1 MARRHLQVALLIA
14 LSCVALA
21 SSTTRICGQYN
32 KKKGTIISLQSK
44 AFCRYIIKPRV
55 VGRAV
60 RLHFRLFALSSDC
73 RRHYVRLSLDD
84 GASWSRP
91 YCGSELRDATRT
103 SCVGAMQIEFRTD
116 SISGRFIAD
125 YVAVELGSSDC
136 GVKVGKCP
144 LDTSLQ
150 SAKRCIGTGHDDS
163 CPGYMK
169 CCANKCVNPVF
180 DFQKPVKLSRSLK
193 SSFLSLAEGKR
204 IVGGRSGQIGSYQCA
219 SICLHLLID
228 RSGSIGFQHF
238 ERMLNFLKVLVKSLC
253 ARTPLLKVS
262 AVTYASDVTHEIPC
276 EKYQCGAGLYEAIG
290 RIRYTKGFTHLDS
303 AIDFVH
309 KTMQKKRDGKC
320 CNRDCNCKKVVFIL
334 TDGKSNGPRNPVSLA
349 RRLERETEST
359 IFTFGVTP
367 SVNGSELNAVA
378 TQNIDY
384 VRGVAV
390 NRNVFRLEA
399 FNEFSRLAELL
410 GALPRGPTC
419 ASDEPLDPCRRSDC
433 AHTCTRNGDSS
444 FLCSCE
450 RGFSLASD
458 RRSCQ
463 RIDPCDQAGCSHRC
477 IANGFIATCACN
489 QGFAL
494 RADKKSCSRVNPC
507 DQAGCAHR
515 CISNGATFTCACN
528 AGFRLGTDRKSCSR
542 VNPCHQSGCAHRCI
556 VRGSTFVCLCHGG
569 FQLGADRKSCSRVS
583 PCLQAKCAH
592 RCTVTGTSFVCSCN
606 RGFTLGADRRSC
618 HRVDPCDEAGC
629 AHRCSSSGVGFTCAC
644 NAGFRLGADKKSCS
658 RVANPCDQAGC
669 AHRCT
674 PNGATFTCACNTGFS
689 LGTDRRSCRR
699 VSASCTIDNQPGQC
713 RIRKDFLS
721 MTSQERVRFVN
732 AFKRI
737 STRSPHKTI
746 YNRLVRIHERE
757 FRNGIHGVAQFLP
770 WHRWFVLS
778 IENLLRCVDP
788 RVTIPYWDYSYVCRS
803 PWQPLVSC
811 IDDMWANNGRSL
823 GGDGRGAS
831 DYNVTSGPF
840 AYPRWRLTPSAKT
853 SALRR
858 AFQSRDLP
866 CKPSIDRFMG
876 IRCSAGAIRDVDAA
890 LAGPLHSPV
899 HLGVNGT
906 MRGESSAN
914 APEFFLLH
922 SFLDKLWSDWQA
934 KGADCSNQYTGARG
948 TVLTGTEGVTIDD
961 VHRIARMSV
970 DGARVCVR
978 YERASHCLARQ
989 VDQRVGSTPAGE
1001 IDALPGTA
1009 LSEVEAAFTGRRR
1022 ADVQRMM
1029 RVDEMLRGEGRVGS
1043 RSPLDRWT
1051 HVERVVGMKLY

>member
-494 RADKKSCSRVNPC
+494 RADKKSCSR
-507 DQAGCAHR
+507 
-515 CISNGATFTCACN
+515 
-528 AGFRLGTDRKSCSR
+528 
-542 VNPCHQSGCAHRCI
+542 
-556 VRGSTFVCLCHGG
+556 
-569 FQLGADRKSCSRVS
+569 
-583 PCLQAKCAH
+583 
-592 RCTVTGTSFVCSCN
+592 
-606 RGFTLGADRRSC
+606 
-618 HRVDPCDEAGC
+618 
-629 AHRCSSSGVGFTCAC
+629 
-644 NAGFRLGADKKSCS
+644 
-658 RVANPCDQAGC
+658 ANPCDQAGC